1 VEIQSPPKI
10 KFQKQIPLVK
20 IVRSTR
26 GSKEWN
32 GSGVPVVGVHIGVE
46 WRGVE
51 AAMKR
56 TRVREEERISNRS
69 PPTPH
74 INRLCN
80 RSSFRLN

>member
-51 AAMKR
+51 AAM
-56 TRVREEERISNRS
+56 EEDTGEGRRKDLESF
-69 PPTPH
+69 PTNP
-74 INRLCN
+74 
-80 RSSFRLN
+80 SYK